1 MASNSARY
9 ACTSLMGTN
18 KAGLLK
24 PDDNGYRPMVVGALN
39 MFNSAGEFYTFE
51 QARDLFENNSSQ
63 LQRRIQRGVLK
74 GEYGHPKFE
83 PGMRG
88 DQFLHR
94 VLTID
99 ESKIC
104 CHFREIWLES
114 NAVKDKDGRAVVAI
128 MAWVKPSGPYGG
140 YLRDSLENPDENV
153 CFSIRAFTD
162 DRYVGG
168 VKQRTLKQ
176 VVTFDYVLEPGM
188 AVAEKYKA
196 PALESF
202 KDDGIIVSRAD
213 IESVLGHA
221 ERSPVAMESSNI
233 ATGLFEA
240 MGWNLPKGVT
250 PMFARW

>member
-1 MASNSARY
+1 MALNSARY

-18 KAGLLK
+18 KAGMLK
-24 PDDNGYRPMVVGALN
+24 SDTNGYRPMVVGALN
-39 MFNSAGEFYTFE
+39 MFNSSGEFYTHE
-51 QARDLFENNSSQ
+51 QAKALFDGSSQ
-63 LQRRIQRGVLK
+63 CQRRVQRGVLK

-88 DQFLHR
+88 DQFLQR

-99 ESKIC
+99 EDKIC

-114 NAVKDKDGRAVVAI
+114 NAVKDKDGKAVVAI

-140 YLRDSLENPDENV
+140 YLRESLENPDENV

-176 VVTFDYVLEPGM
+176 IVTFDYVLEPGM

-202 KDDGIIVSRAD
+202 KEDGLVVGRAD
-213 IESVLGHA
+213 VENIIQLG
-221 ERSPVAMESSNI
+221 EKSPVAMESSNL
-233 ATGLFEA
+233 ATDLLKV

-250 PMFARW
+250 PIFTRW

>member
-1 MASNSARY
+1 MALNSARY

-18 KAGLLK
+18 KAGMLK
-24 PDDNGYRPMVVGALN
+24 PDTNGYRPMVVGALN
-39 MFNSAGEFYTFE
+39 MFNSAGEFYTHD
-51 QARDLFENNSSQ
+51 QAKALFDGSSQ
-63 LQRRIQRGVLK
+63 FQRRVQRGVLK

-99 ESKIC
+99 EDKIC

-114 NAVKDKDGRAVVAI
+114 NAVKDKDGKAVVAI

-140 YLRDSLENPDENV
+140 YLKESLENPDENV

-176 VVTFDYVLEPGM
+176 IVTFDYVLEPGM

-202 KDDGIIVSRAD
+202 QEDGYIVGRGDVESIIQMG
-213 IESVLGHA
+213 EK
-221 ERSPVAMESSNI
+221 SPVAMESSSL
-233 ATGLFEA
+233 ATDLFKV
-240 MGWNLPKGVT
+240 MGWNLPKGTT
-250 PMFARW
+250 PIFARW